1 VNTDNHESDIELP
14 KTISE
19 VETKEEVKEEIK
31 DELSVGVIK
40 QDKQTE
46 VKEEPKKKGFDLT
59 EKNVRNIIKIYLVV
73 SIIYSIYKIIV
84 SVMDVISFETFEVW
98 NIVGVI
104 FNVGLAFLSITI
116 YYYFFMF
123 ITSNELIS
131 EKNVDRLNKI
141 ERLCGTTIII
151 GIASLMVFAISTA
164 VTNLGLDVMNVFAI
178 FIMSILSEALIKISL
193 EKNK

>member
-1 VNTDNHESDIELP
+1 MNTDNHESDIELP